1 VTDQGELT
9 SSVPVSTTLGVEEM
23 HAWTFIVD
31 EPVEVSIFL
40 LGEEDLDGVLSLYG
54 PDDQLIET
62 VDDSLSGE
70 EELIFGITLEE
81 SGEYTVI
88 VSDYAG
94 DGGSY
99 FLVFDAIPV

>member
-1 VTDQGELT
+1 
-9 SSVPVSTTLGVEEM
+9 
-23 HAWTFIVD
+23 
-31 EPVEVSIFL
+31 VSIFL

-81 SGEYTVI
+81 PGEYTII

-99 FLVFDAIPV
+99 FLVFEAIPA